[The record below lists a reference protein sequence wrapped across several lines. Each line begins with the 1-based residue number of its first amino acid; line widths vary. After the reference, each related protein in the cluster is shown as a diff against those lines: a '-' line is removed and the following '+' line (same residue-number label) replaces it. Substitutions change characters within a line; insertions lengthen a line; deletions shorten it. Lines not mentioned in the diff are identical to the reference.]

1 MLGRLRTSF
10 APVATLA
17 LALSACAA
25 SPGTPAAPRP
35 PAPATAAKPAPE
47 LGSLHENDHLAG
59 FVAKALYVDDDGRP
73 RGARFVHEGT
83 GFVFD
88 YLVIESAPQAMLY
101 AQTYPMSDGGEPHTQ
116 EHLLL
121 GKGNEGRRLGNFEH
135 ASFSRASAFTAS
147 RRTTYHFNT
156 AAGADTFWA
165 LFRTHLHAVLHPDY
179 SDEEI
184 RREVRN
190 FGIAKQPD
198 GSLALDEKGTVYNE
212 MVRTSE
218 TPGQQTWYA
227 MLRLLYGDG
236 HPLSND
242 QGGTPEGIRGLTP
255 EAIRAFHA
263 AHYQLGNMGC
273 VGAFPSS
280 LSLGTVLAHV
290 GGILDASAT
299 PGAPKQPLLTE
310 ATLPPFH
317 PAALGTTR
325 VVDYPYASSDN
336 PGPAMLAWPATRRL
350 DLDERTVMELFLHT
364 FGSGRGSN
372 LYKALVDQKTRV
384 LELGATDTWAW
395 TRDDEGQPVYMGV
408 ESVAAAHADEASMK
422 ALRDVVRAELE
433 RVAALPD
440 GSKELAAFN
449 ERVKARILE
458 RRRSI
463 DKALDTPPEFGS
475 RSTGEY
481 WIENL
486 DDLGHSPGFVRSLAF
501 HGGIARAL
509 ALAESSKNEW
519 RDRIRAWGLLESSYA
534 VVARPSPELRA
545 RLDREREARVAA
557 ELARLEAKYGTHDA
571 QEALRKRQEEIDE
584 ASAAIAKAEKEVP
597 LAPLAPDPPMTND
610 DGLKWTSETRG
621 GITRVASTFDA
632 MKSATV
638 GLNLRLDTVP
648 DEQLPWLAVLPSL
661 MSDVGVLREGKAI
674 PYDEVEDRLRREVL
688 SVQVG
693 YSTDSWTGRAE
704 LAVEASGNDVDET
717 RRALGWARDFLST
730 PDWRPDNLPR
740 IRDVVDQLVVRLH
753 DTMTGPE
760 EWWVESVEEA
770 YRRQDRPVLTHA
782 SSFLTR
788 AHDAFVVSWRLQGGE
803 DAKGVAPF
811 LETLAGAGKKL
822 DRATLAK
829 LAEALASDDA
839 KAKLD
844 PATASWVRAGRALPK
859 PAQSRVRKAGRDL
872 GRFLVDVPDATLASD
887 WADLCREMARGVA
900 RPPRE
905 ALQELTR
912 TLAAARHA
920 SNGRLWLVGSS
931 KHQAAV
937 ADDVEKTLA
946 SLDPSPAPRVEH
958 PTRMRVIE
966 RARARG
972 LKGDSPFV
980 ALMNPNTA
988 NGSIVHT
995 APSIGL
1001 GEQREDALVS
1011 YLAVNVFGGEG
1022 TQSFY
1027 KRMWGAALAYSD
1039 YVYASVR
1046 EERMELY
1053 ADRCADLPQLLR
1065 FGEAEVR
1072 RMPGDPGFV
1081 DYAVVPAFGS
1091 RVSETFEARARA
1103 MATDLNDGRTPER
1116 IRAFRERL
1124 LALRSKPGLAEAMH
1138 ARFLPAMSAV
1148 LPELAGSSPL
1158 PDGAVY
1164 FTTGPEAAIAA
1175 YEKEIARSRGEGTK
1189 VLRLWPR
1196 DFWDVGPGA
1205 ISTAPR

>member
-1 MLGRLRTSF
+1 MLGRLRASL
-10 APVATLA
+10 APAATLV
-17 LALSACAA
+17 LALSACVA
-25 SPGTPAAPRP
+25 SPATPAAHP
-35 PAPATAAKPAPE
+35 PPLAVRAATPAPE
-47 LGSLHENDHLAG
+47 LGSLHENDRAAG
-59 FVAKALYVDDDGRP
+59 FVARALYVDDEGRP

-83 GFVFD
+83 GFAFD

-101 AQTYPMSDGGEPHTQ
+101 TLTYPMSDGGEPHTQ

-147 RRTTYHFNT
+147 HRTTYHFNT
-156 AAGADTFWA
+156 AAGPDTFWA
-165 LFRTHLHAVLHPDY
+165 LFRTHLHAVMHPDY

-190 FGIAKQPD
+190 FGIAKQAD

-218 TPGQQTWYA
+218 SPGQQTWYS
-227 MLRLLYGDG
+227 MLRLLYGEG

-280 LSLGTVLAHV
+280 LSLATVLAHV
-290 GGILDASAT
+290 GGILDALAT
-299 PGAPKQPLLTE
+299 PGAPKQPLITE
-310 ATLPPFH
+310 ATLPPFR
-317 PAALGTTR
+317 PASLGATR
-325 VVDYPYASSDN
+325 VVDYPYASADN

-350 DLDERTVMELFLHT
+350 DPDERAVMELFLQT
-364 FGSGRGSN
+364 FAGGRGSN
-372 LYKALVDQKTRV
+372 LYKALVDQKTRAI
-384 LELGATDTWAW
+384 ELGATDVWTW
-395 TRDDEGQPVYMGV
+395 TRNDEGEPVYVGV

-422 ALRDVVRAELE
+422 ALREVVRAELD

-449 ERVKARILE
+449 ERVKARILRL
-458 RRRSI
+458 RRAI

-481 WIENL
+481 WVETL
-486 DDLGHSPGFVRSLAF
+486 DDRAHAPGFVRSLAY
-501 HGGIARAL
+501 HDGIARAL
-509 ALAESSKNEW
+509 ALAESGKNEW
-519 RDRIRAWGLLESSYA
+519 RDRIRAWGLLESPYA

-557 ELARLEAKYGTHDA
+557 ELARLEAKYAAHDP
-571 QEALRKRQEEIDE
+571 QEALRRRQEEIDE
-584 ASAAIAKAEKEVP
+584 ASAAIARAEKEVP
-597 LAPLAPDPPMTND
+597 LPPLAPDPPMTND

-621 GITRVASTFDA
+621 GIVRVASTFDA

-638 GLNLRLDTVP
+638 GLLLRLDSVP

-661 MSDVGVLREGKAI
+661 VSDVGVLRDGKPI

-688 SVQVG
+688 GVEVG
-693 YSTDSWTGRAE
+693 LSTDSWTGRAE
-704 LAVEASGNDVDET
+704 LTVEASGNDVDET
-717 RRALGWARDFLST
+717 RRALGWARDFLAT
-730 PDWRPDNLPR
+730 PDWRAENLPR
-740 IRDVVDQLVVRLH
+740 IRDVVDQALARLH

-760 EWWVESVEEA
+760 EWWVEGVEEA
-770 YRRQDRPVLTHA
+770 YRRQDRPVLMHA

-788 AHDAFVVSWRLQGGE
+788 AYDAFVVSWRLQGGE
-803 DAKGVAPF
+803 DATGVAPF
-811 LETLAGAGKKL
+811 LETLAAAGRKL
-822 DRATLAK
+822 DRASLAK
-829 LAEALASDDA
+829 LSESLASDDP
-839 KAKLD
+839 KGKLD
-844 PATASWVRAGRALPK
+844 AASGSWVRAGRALPK

-872 GRFLVDVPDATLASD
+872 GRFLVDTPDSTLASD
-887 WADLCREMARGVA
+887 WAALCREMARAIA

-905 ALQELTR
+905 ALEELTR
-912 TLAAARHA
+912 TLAVVRRG
-920 SNGRLWLVGSS
+920 SNARLWLVGSS

-958 PTRMRVIE
+958 AARLRVSE

-988 NGSIVHT
+988 NGSLVHT

-1001 GEQREDALVS
+1001 GEQRDDAIVS

-1081 DYAVVPAFGS
+1081 DYAVVPAFSS

-1103 MATDLNDGRTPER
+1103 MATDLNDGRSPQR

-1124 LALRSKPGLAEAMH
+1124 LALRSKPGLAEAIH
-1138 ARFLPAMSAV
+1138 AQFLPAMSAV
-1148 LPELAGSSPL
+1148 LPELAGSRPL
-1158 PDGAVY
+1158 PEGAVY

-1175 YEKEIARSRGEGTK
+1175 YEREIARTRGEGTK

-1196 DFWDVGPGA
+1196 DFWDVSARVP
-1205 ISTAPR
+1205 